1 MSFEVGQ
8 KVWSPLF
15 GWSIIYNKN
24 SNGDGE
30 IVILIND
37 WYYVF
42 LGDGRYRYESMNN
55 PRTFYSRL
63 PLLFHDE
70 IKLEDWPNPQRN
82 PALDLKVDDLIL
94 VSVNNYDWVPRYFS
108 YCEGDLVYVYINGTT
123 SKTYKSVGVKTAP
136 FKYWK
141 KPE

>member
-1 MSFEVGQ
+1 MSFEIGQ

-15 GWSIIYNKN
+15 GYGWILNIQDSTINVAPYEKSHYNNSIIY
-24 SNGDGE
+24 SFDLNG
-30 IVILIND
+30 IYTPFHKSSV
-37 WYYVF
+37 
-42 LGDGRYRYESMNN
+42 
-55 PRTFYSRL
+55 

-70 IKLEDWPNPQRN
+70 VKIEDWPNPQRN
-82 PALDLKVDDLIL
+82 PVLDLKMDDLIL
-94 VSVNNYDWVPRYFS
+94 VSVNNHDWVPRYFS